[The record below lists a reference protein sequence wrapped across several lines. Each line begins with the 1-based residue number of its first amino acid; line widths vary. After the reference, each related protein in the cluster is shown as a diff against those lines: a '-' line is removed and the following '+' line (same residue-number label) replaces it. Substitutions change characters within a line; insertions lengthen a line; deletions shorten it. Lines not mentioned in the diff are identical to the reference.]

1 MKEQK
6 QEIVQEAVQ
15 VFGVNGATFGLVTF
29 TSIEAMLKI
38 LLLSLTCIWTIV
50 KIYKLLKK

>member
-1 MKEQK
+1 MKDVKEVA
-6 QEIVQEAVQ
+6 QETIQ

-29 TSIEAMLKI
+29 TSIEAILKI
-38 LLLSLTCIWTIV
+38 MLLSLTCVWTIA